1 MTHLTMTEVFLVRSP
16 NHIVEGLMLIM
27 FRGMPSG
34 AVVPHGNLF
43 ALKNS
48 SSCGK
53 MWSLFNTHS
62 GRIWQYHYAKDE
74 PTLGCLQA
82 WICVARL
89 VVTWHRISG
98 IFLNISKLFTC
109 ICSWETVSVFKTRQ
123 KELKQKNK
131 TKLLTCEL
139 NSCPKLVKRYS

>member
-1 MTHLTMTEVFLVRSP
+1 MTNLTTTEVFLVRSP
-16 NHIVEGLMLIM
+16 NHIVEGLMLMM

-34 AVVPHGNLF
+34 AVEPQGNLF

-53 MWSLFNTHS
+53 TAHLWSTSTLTHS
-62 GRIWQYHYAKDE
+62 QLYRKTQQTFGWR
-74 PTLGCLQA
+74 QA

-98 IFLNISKLFTC
+98 IFLNMSKLFTC
-109 ICSWETVSVFKTRQ
+109 ICSKETVLIFNTNAESTKVKTQ
-123 KELKQKNK
+123 S
-131 TKLLTCEL
+131 LTCEL